1 MSLGK
6 ALHELRTGKGMTLA
20 DLAGCVNSHVGN
32 LSRIERGLA
41 RPSIDLLYRLAAAL
55 DISLSDLFAVAE
67 GESGDSRQVD
77 LNAIFLLLTDEDR
90 ALLLDFARLV
100 HKRKGDEPS
109 ASLRPGTLSNGAGVH
124 AANQPL

>member
-41 RPSIDLLYRLAAAL
+41 RPSIDLLYRLASAL

-67 GESGDSRQVD
+67 GESGDDRQID
-77 LNAIFLLLTDEDR
+77 LNAIFLLLEDQDR
-90 ALLLDFARLV
+90 ALLLDFAHLV
-100 HKRKGDEPS
+100 RKRQSIEPES
-109 ASLRPGTLSNGAGVH
+109 ARRPDALSNGAGVMS
-124 AANQPL
+124 ATQRL